1 MGIFDILSPLAKPAT
16 SLFNRAYENPAK
28 AARPYLDQ
36 IPGVGQKYYSPYV
49 NRGEQ
54 ASQQAGDVYS
64 RLSMDPQAFL
74 QQIMAG
80 YKPTE
85 GYKFQSGQALKAANS
100 AAAAGGYAG
109 TDYDQMQRT
118 ELANQFANQDMQQY
132 IQNILGL
139 QGAGLQ
145 GLQRQG
151 DTGFQASSGAADY
164 FGNYFGNRG
173 QAESS
178 GRRFQSQGIQNLL
191 SGLISAGGQIGGAAA
206 GNPNGGKGWL

>member
-1 MGIFDILSPLAKPAT
+1 MDPVTISLLASTAGGALGSIFGRQK
-16 SLFNRAYENPAK
+16 NPAR

-36 IPGVGQKYYSPYV
+36 IPGIGQQYYSPYV

-54 ASQQAGDVYS
+54 ASQQAVDIYS
-64 RLSMDPQAFL
+64 RLSADPQAFL

-109 TDYDQMQRT
+109 TDYDQMKRA

-145 GLQRQG
+145 GLQHQG
-151 DTGFQASSGAADY
+151 DYGYQASSGLADY
-164 FGNYFGNRG
+164 LGNAYGNRA
-173 QAESS
+173 QLETS
-178 GRRFQSQGIQNLL
+178 GRQFQNQGRQNLT
-191 SGLISAGGQIGGAAA
+191 SGLLGAVGQIGGGYA
-206 GNPNGGKGWL
+206 GGKGWL